1 MRSQVLRR
9 CLVSPVVS
17 YRSFQKNELGL
28 QQSPLDITPSE
39 ANARVCECLLCRV
52 DNPNATAIA
61 DIRAYPA
68 FTNAIL
74 CKRREIE
81 GWVVASFEMAPR
93 LGSLHASASL
103 SEGPFLGRPAHPR
116 LHDTAEEPAM
126 RLNLG

>member
-52 DNPNATAIA
+52 DSPNPTAIA
-61 DIRAYPA
+61 DIMAYPA

-74 CKRREIE
+74 CERREIG
-81 GWVVASFEMAPR
+81 GWVVASLQMAHTTGKSPMPQHLYR
-93 LGSLHASASL
+93 RGHFWVVPPTPGS
-103 SEGPFLGRPAHPR
+103 
-116 LHDTAEEPAM
+116 
-126 RLNLG
+126 